1 MTINIQKIPRIIKI
15 ISRSFRQYRWKFSL
29 IILIGFL
36 AGLSGAFG
44 ISTLIPIFSLLTGQE
59 TAGLGFVTNIIHGA
73 FNFLHIPF
81 TLPYVLVL
89 TAILFILKGFIQFIG
104 KYYTEKIYTDYG
116 NSIRIGLFRKTLRAS
131 WPYLINQKLG
141 YLERVVMGDTSMM
154 ATVIGQISS
163 LILTST
169 SFIIYAIFAFK
180 ISPSVTIITTV
191 FGIILFV
198 VFRPI
203 LYKIRK
209 ASQNVRDS
217 QKQIAHFVNENIV
230 GAKMIKTSG
239 TETEVI
245 ARGNVYFQKFRDNSL
260 AMALLNHAVG
270 AVFEPIGFVFI
281 AVLILFYYRSPSFE
295 IASFTV
301 IIYLIQKI
309 FTFIQQGQSTIQSII
324 SSAPYIQSVNHYRKE
339 VTLNKEIL
347 EGDAFTF
354 QNMIE
359 FKNVEFSYDTDRGI
373 LSDIS
378 FSIRKGEIVGL
389 IGPSGSGKTTIA
401 DLLMR
406 LFPLGR
412 GEITVDGKNIA
423 GIDLNNWRRSIG
435 YMPQDTFLLNDTIE
449 NNIRFYNKSLS
460 QDEIVKAAQ
469 MANIYDFIQEL
480 PEGFNTIIGERG
492 IKVSAGQRQRIA
504 LARTL
509 VNNPEIII
517 FDEAT
522 SALDNQSELM
532 IQKTIENLR
541 GKITMLV
548 IAHRLSTIMNS
559 DKLIMIEKGK
569 IIEEGSPDKLLADK
583 DSHFYKINN
592 IIN

>member
-1 MTINIQKIPRIIKI
+1 
-15 ISRSFRQYRWKFSL
+15 
-29 IILIGFL
+29 
-36 AGLSGAFG
+36 
-44 ISTLIPIFSLLTGQE
+44 
-59 TAGLGFVTNIIHGA
+59 
-73 FNFLHIPF
+73 
-81 TLPYVLVL
+81 
-89 TAILFILKGFIQFIG
+89 
-104 KYYTEKIYTDYG
+104 
-116 NSIRIGLFRKTLRAS
+116 
-131 WPYLINQKLG
+131 
-141 YLERVVMGDTSMM
+141 MGDTSMM

>member
-1 MTINIQKIPRIIKI
+1 
-15 ISRSFRQYRWKFSL
+15 
-29 IILIGFL
+29 
-36 AGLSGAFG
+36 
-44 ISTLIPIFSLLTGQE
+44 
-59 TAGLGFVTNIIHGA
+59 
-73 FNFLHIPF
+73 
-81 TLPYVLVL
+81 
-89 TAILFILKGFIQFIG
+89 
-104 KYYTEKIYTDYG
+104 
-116 NSIRIGLFRKTLRAS
+116 
-131 WPYLINQKLG
+131 
-141 YLERVVMGDTSMM
+141 
-154 ATVIGQISS
+154 
-163 LILTST
+163 
-169 SFIIYAIFAFK
+169 
-180 ISPSVTIITTV
+180 
-191 FGIILFV
+191 
-198 VFRPI
+198 
-203 LYKIRK
+203 
-209 ASQNVRDS
+209 
-217 QKQIAHFVNENIV
+217 
-230 GAKMIKTSG
+230 
-239 TETEVI
+239 
-245 ARGNVYFQKFRDNSL
+245 
-260 AMALLNHAVG
+260 
-270 AVFEPIGFVFI
+270 
-281 AVLILFYYRSPSFE
+281 
-295 IASFTV
+295 
-301 IIYLIQKI
+301 
-309 FTFIQQGQSTIQSII
+309 
-324 SSAPYIQSVNHYRKE
+324 
-339 VTLNKEIL
+339 
-347 EGDAFTF
+347 
-354 QNMIE
+354 
-359 FKNVEFSYDTDRGI
+359 
-373 LSDIS
+373 
-378 FSIRKGEIVGL
+378 
-389 IGPSGSGKTTIA
+389 
-401 DLLMR
+401 MR

>member
-1 MTINIQKIPRIIKI
+1 
-15 ISRSFRQYRWKFSL
+15 
-29 IILIGFL
+29 
-36 AGLSGAFG
+36 
-44 ISTLIPIFSLLTGQE
+44 
-59 TAGLGFVTNIIHGA
+59 
-73 FNFLHIPF
+73 
-81 TLPYVLVL
+81 
-89 TAILFILKGFIQFIG
+89 
-104 KYYTEKIYTDYG
+104 
-116 NSIRIGLFRKTLRAS
+116 
-131 WPYLINQKLG
+131 
-141 YLERVVMGDTSMM
+141 
-154 ATVIGQISS
+154 
-163 LILTST
+163 
-169 SFIIYAIFAFK
+169 
-180 ISPSVTIITTV
+180 
-191 FGIILFV
+191 
-198 VFRPI
+198 
-203 LYKIRK
+203 
-209 ASQNVRDS
+209 
-217 QKQIAHFVNENIV
+217 
-230 GAKMIKTSG
+230 
-239 TETEVI
+239 
-245 ARGNVYFQKFRDNSL
+245 
-260 AMALLNHAVG
+260 MALLNHAVG

-324 SSAPYIQSVNHYRKE
+324 SSATYIQSVNHYRKE